1 MSFSVAVESSDF
13 LFIPAF
19 TPSFTRKL
27 PRVAELDTS
36 STNMWFVTVLA
47 LGATASPGGL
57 EAAAGFEAVAS
68 KLAGKPSKQP
78 DVVKSRLKLIKLRCT
93 VLTHSRDVGCTR
105 TGCTYNAR
113 NQPPAAPNA

>member
-27 PRVAELDTS
+27 PVAELDTS

-105 TGCTYNAR
+105 TRCTYNAR